1 MASSSYYLILRYADL
16 GVGYRHFKPRGV
28 RNVASIESE
37 GELIKISLHIL
48 TADLV
53 IDSMEYT
60 LAEIAPKAFYAVGIG
75 VAINVLF
82 STMVNNLSLIEFT
95 D

>member
-1 MASSSYYLILRYADL
+1 MRYADL
-16 GVGYRHFKPRGV
+16 GVDYRHFKPRGV
-28 RNVASIESE
+28 RNFARVETE
-37 GELIKISLHIL
+37 REFIKIPLHIL

-53 IDSMEYT
+53 INGMKYT
-60 LAEIAPKAFYAVGIG
+60 LAEIPPKSFYAIGIG
-75 VAINVLF
+75 VSINVLF